1 MQRLPLEQQILLLL
15 QTAGLIGLCA
25 RIWWLGLHRVYV
37 YFFNYLLLAPL
48 QMIIPVFVP
57 FDSVAYVYAYMVAEG
72 LIVCFYALIVLETY
86 SIILRDLAGIASTA
100 RRYIKWSL
108 GAAILISLSLNTLDR
123 NPATMS
129 GYFLAFDRM
138 VCSTLLVFVLAYVA
152 FLVYYPIPLNR
163 NVVIYSIGYSVYLLA
178 KTSALLL
185 ANFSHWQWHR
195 QIDVV
200 LTGVPTACLV
210 FWLFTL
216 NRNGEVKTVIVG
228 HQWKPEDEKRI
239 LSNLQAINETLLRSV
254 RK

>member
-1 MQRLPLEQQILLLL
+1 
-15 QTAGLIGLCA
+15 
-25 RIWWLGLHRVYV
+25 
-37 YFFNYLLLAPL
+37 
-48 QMIIPVFVP
+48 
-57 FDSVAYVYAYMVAEG
+57 
-72 LIVCFYALIVLETY
+72 
-86 SIILRDLAGIASTA
+86 
-100 RRYIKWSL
+100 
-108 GAAILISLSLNTLDR
+108 
-123 NPATMS
+123 
-129 GYFLAFDRM
+129 
-138 VCSTLLVFVLAYVA
+138 
-152 FLVYYPIPLNR
+152 
-163 NVVIYSIGYSVYLLA
+163 
-178 KTSALLL
+178 L